1 MDKEELKIY
10 QKAVKDK
17 YKHYKVWKILAIIFM
32 CATLVLSIL
41 YFGSGDLF
49 KETINNEVEIIN
61 EGDGS
66 NFNNVTI
73 NN

>member
-1 MDKEELKIY
+1 MDKEELKVY
-10 QKAVKDK
+10 EKAVKDK
-17 YKHYKVWKILAIIFM
+17 YKHHKVWKILAIFFM
-32 CATLVLSIL
+32 CTTFVLSIL

-61 EGDGS
+61 EGDGGNS
-66 NFNNVTI
+66 NNVTI